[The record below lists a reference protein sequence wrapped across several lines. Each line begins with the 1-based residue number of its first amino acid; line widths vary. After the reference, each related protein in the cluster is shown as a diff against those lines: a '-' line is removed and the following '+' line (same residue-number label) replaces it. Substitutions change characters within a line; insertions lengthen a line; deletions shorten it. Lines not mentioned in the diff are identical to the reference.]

1 MTFNGDDDGDGVP
14 PRRNVPHYHG
24 DSVRVIFVVSAIVLI
39 VAQSTGAELPLTTT
53 EAVVSAVALVVAAG
67 ITNHALFF
75 IHWANA
81 IISATGTI
89 LFGTNA
95 VEHYRAGVSASNVS
109 FVYIEALSL
118 LSLLALYFA
127 IRTVRGLHLRPR
139 LS

>member
-67 ITNHALFF
+67 ITNHALFL
-75 IHWANA
+75 IHWVNA
-81 IISATGTI
+81 ILSVTGTI

-95 VEHYRAGVSASNVS
+95 VEYYRAGISASNVS
-109 FVYIEALSL
+109 FVYIEALTL

-127 IRTVRGLHLRPR
+127 IRTVRGFHLRPR